1 MFGSQQYTNNFF
13 NSRKITADSIDS
25 GSIRTDSL
33 TSTSSTTT
41 TISGPLTTDT
51 INEETS
57 GAGVTI
63 DSVLLKD
70 GLVDGVDVSAL
81 KTDVDGFP
89 DGLKSFTSAQI
100 TELQNIGVETTISG
114 TQWGYLGNIDQNVGT
129 TNDVT
134 FNNITGT
141 VAEWME

>member
-33 TSTSSTTT
+33 TSTSTTT

-81 KTDVDGFP
+81 KTHVDGFP
-89 DGLKSFTSAQI
+89 DTLK
-100 TELQNIGVETTISG
+100 
-114 TQWGYLGNIDQNVGT
+114 NVDK
-129 TNDVT
+129 N
-134 FNNITGT
+134 
-141 VAEWME
+141 